1 MTIFRISV
9 DQDYSME
16 GVITNYT
23 ILDIEADTLEEAV
36 IQAEEQYEE
45 LMEEEE
51 WEWDDFDVKEI
62 TESSPLDDAINIREE
77 K

>member
-1 MTIFRISV
+1 MPTFMIRV

-16 GVITNYT
+16 WVITNYT

-36 IQAEEQYEE
+36 IQAEEQCEE

-62 TESSPLDDAINIREE
+62 TESSPMDDVINIGEE